1 MPSGAEDAE
10 LRAELEEIRRRIT
23 ETGEPSSVAI
33 VFLVT
38 GDVLKPYSVAH
49 SRHWAISPASA
60 EEFAEGMTRI
70 YGDPGQAMQP
80 IEEVLTGE
88 TRGLVMLDPDED
100 GNGPASQ

>member
-1 MPSGAEDAE
+1 MTSSSEDRA
-10 LRAELEEIRRRIT
+10 RIAAELERIRQRIT
-23 ETGEPSSVAI
+23 ETGEPSNVAI

-38 GDVLKPYSVAH
+38 GDILKPYSVAH

-70 YGDPGQAMQP
+70 YGDPIQAMQP

-88 TRGLVMLDPDED
+88 VGTGLVMLDPDED
-100 GNGPASQ
+100 APGA